1 MLESYTGIPDY
12 SSPSPPRFGRY
23 EERLED
29 TGIGQLGADR
39 HDDGH
44 LDGASVR
51 DDDRRDDAGIGQLSV
66 DAYDDG
72 QLDGASV

>member
-1 MLESYTGIPDY
+1 M
-12 SSPSPPRFGRY
+12 
-23 EERLED
+23 
-29 TGIGQLGADR
+29 GIGQLGVDA
-39 HDDGH
+39 HDVGH
-44 LDGASVR
+44 LDGALVR